1 MFCKY
6 ICSVRKKEISE
17 ENFMKKESFGEKAK
31 NFFSKLGKKNLLI
44 IGSFAV
50 IAVAL
55 IIGIAVYNRAE
66 DKGFDYT
73 QGTGM
78 QDVNS
83 ETGKQTDNNN
93 DKNDKGE
100 SVDTYFS
107 SVELDRKRTR
117 DEALEVLQSVVDNAS
132 ASEAAKTE
140 AIAKIAAIAK
150 TMDIEANIE
159 TLIEA
164 KGFEE
169 CVAVVNNDS
178 ANIVVKSDGLQ
189 AAQISQIN
197 EIVYEQA
204 GISPV
209 NIKIIQR

>member
-1 MFCKY
+1 
-6 ICSVRKKEISE
+6 
-17 ENFMKKESFGEKAK
+17 MKKESFGEKAK

-83 ETGKQTDNNN
+83 ETGKQTENNN
-93 DKNDKGE
+93 DKNDKNE

-132 ASEAAKTE
+132 ASEAAKSE
-140 AIAKIAAIAK
+140 AIAEIAAIAK
-150 TMDIEANIE
+150 TMDTEANIE

-169 CVAVVNNDS
+169 CVAVINNDS

>member
-1 MFCKY
+1 MKNETF
-6 ICSVRKKEISE
+6 KEKLS
-17 ENFMKKESFGEKAK
+17 
-31 NFFSKLGKKNLLI
+31 NFFSKLGKKNLV
-44 IGSFAV
+44 V
-50 IAVAL
+50 IASVTVIAIAL
-55 IIGIAVYNRAE
+55 IVGITVFNRQE
-66 DKGFDYT
+66 DDGFDYS
-73 QGTGM
+73 QGAGM

-83 ETGKQTDNNN
+83 ET
-93 DKNDKGE
+93 DKPKDTEN

-117 DEALEVLQSVVDNAS
+117 DEALEVLQGVVDNAS
-132 ASEAAKTE
+132 SSEQAKSEALAEITT
-140 AIAKIAAIAK
+140 IAKVME
-150 TMDIEANIE
+150 TEANIE

-164 KGFEE
+164 KGFAE
-169 CVAVVNNDS
+169 CVAVIKDDS

-209 NIKIIQR
+209 NVKIIQK

>member
-1 MFCKY
+1 MKNETL
-6 ICSVRKKEISE
+6 REKIS
-17 ENFMKKESFGEKAK
+17 NFV
-31 NFFSKLGKKNLLI
+31 SKMGKKNLVVI
-44 IGSFAV
+44 ASIGV

-55 IIGIAVYNRAE
+55 VVGITVFNQSK
-66 DKGFDYT
+66 DDGFDYS
-73 QGTGM
+73 QGAGM

-83 ETGKQTDNNN
+83 ES
-93 DKNDKGE
+93 DKNNEKESDG

-117 DEALEVLQSVVDNAS
+117 DEALEVLQSVVDNTAS
-132 ASEAAKTE
+132 SEEAKSNALAEITAMAKVME
-140 AIAKIAAIAK
+140 A
-150 TMDIEANIE
+150 EANIE

-169 CVAVVNNDS
+169 CVAVIKEDS
-178 ANIVVKSDGLQ
+178 ASIVVKSDGLQ

-209 NIKIIQR
+209 NVKIIQR

>member
-1 MFCKY
+1 
-6 ICSVRKKEISE
+6 
-17 ENFMKKESFGEKAK
+17 MKKESFGEKAK
-31 NFFSKLGKKNLLI
+31 NFFSKLGKKNLVI

-50 IAVAL
+50 VAVAL
-55 IIGIAVYNRAE
+55 IIGISVYNRSE
-66 DKGFDYT
+66 DKGFDYS

-83 ETGKQTDNNN
+83 ETGKETN
-93 DKNDKGE
+93 KSTEKGE

-132 ASEAAKTE
+132 ASEQAKSEALAEIT
-140 AIAKIAAIAK
+140 AIAKI
-150 TMDIEANIE
+150 MDTEANIE

-169 CVAVVNNDS
+169 CVAVIKDDS